1 MKKKILLALTLIAVF
16 VCLFAFAAS
25 AEEYTLVDNLGTPS
39 WYTGNYEL
47 ITDKAS
53 QVVLSNGD
61 GTYTAYPAYY
71 ILKYS
76 ISVSN
81 GVVTEAYING
91 FDYSFVNEKTE
102 KNYEAG
108 AIYKIELPNGLTKV
122 ASGYFGHNPKEP
134 NVVELVMSDSITRV
148 DDHAFRKTTSLKKIV
163 FSKNLTYI
171 GDYAFYQSSA
181 LEEFVLP
188 AGSDEYLDISK
199 SNIFAECVALEEADL
214 SNRKIKVLGSALLSK
229 CSALG
234 KVTLPDTVEE
244 IGGYFLFECTN
255 AYLAS
260 DFLPTSLKKI
270 GFQFFSGPTNGNSV
284 LYFPEGFTGEN
295 DAFTATYVMSTQ
307 RYKTPDTTLVFLG
320 KMTGTIALEQF
331 HPNTGCK
338 MTLVFTQND
347 FSDLAGKI
355 VGAASDGTKAYVITA
370 DTSDTDYY
378 EKTGTL
384 TIKIGNSSDS
394 HSKYTTDANGNT
406 LYYVH
411 DNSFNFYF
419 CGGDDVEV
427 CYGIRGNKVN
437 ADWGNYVTDPFTFDK
452 DAHMTANKH
461 YDLTEVLSTANCGY
475 DGVVAHTCVVC
486 DRVKNDIDPAT
497 GDHTLVDASV
507 CAEKCTT
514 CLKYIQKAIQ
524 SHAIS
529 GIMEYENGFAA
540 AGLQSEIC
548 TNEGCSHCVSDKIPA
563 LFANLGYSFP
573 EDGSAGI
580 SSRFRVDKDAVKAYE
595 DFTGNKISYGLFAG
609 LESKIGNNDI
619 VDADG
624 KAIDGAVTA
633 DLTSGAFTV
642 FEIKMH
648 GFKDGEETTP
658 FAIGAYIV
666 EVTDKGTKY
675 SYLQSGA
682 PEENEKYCFIK
693 YEDFVSNQA

>member
-122 ASGYFGHNPKEP
+122 ASGYFGHGPKEP
-134 NVVELVMSDSITRV
+134 NVVELVMSDSITTV
-148 DDHAFRKTTSLKKIV
+148 DTHAFRETTNLKKVV

-171 GDYAFYQSSA
+171 GDYAFYQA
-181 LEEFVLP
+181 KGLEEVVFTP
-188 AGSDEYLDISK
+188 GSTEELNVSGA
-199 SNIFAECVALEEADL
+199 NIFYDCDALKELDLSTRNIKTLGSNFISGCANVGKVALPESLENIGYCSIYNCPKLYFA
-214 SNRKIKVLGSALLSK
+214 SN
-229 CSALG
+229 
-234 KVTLPDTVEE
+234 
-244 IGGYFLFECTN
+244 
-255 AYLAS
+255 
-260 DFLPTSLKKI
+260 FLPTNFKTA
-270 GFQFFSGPTNGNSV
+270 GFHFLSGCKSINSV
-284 LYFPEGFTGEN
+284 LYFPEGFQG
-295 DAFTATYVMSTQ
+295 FTATYNFSNDKD
-307 RYKTPDTTLVFLG
+307 YPADLTLVFLG
-320 KMTGTIALEQF
+320 KMTGKVPLEMVHASSRKFTII
-331 HPNTGCK
+331 
-338 MTLVFTQND
+338 FTQND
-347 FSDLAGKI
+347 FADLAGK
-355 VGAASDGTKAYVITA
+355 VVTASTDGTLAYVGVTSA
-370 DTSDTDYY
+370 TDDTNYIQKS
-378 EKTGTL
+378 GTL
-384 TIKIGNSSDS
+384 ELVLGNP
-394 HSKYTTDANGNT
+394 KDAMNQYKVDENGNT
-406 LYYVH
+406 LYYVNK
-411 DNSFNFYF
+411 DYAINIYF

-427 CYGIRGNKVN
+427 CYNVRSNKVESGTY
-437 ADWGNYVTDPFTFDK
+437 ANYITTPFVFDR
-452 DAHMTANKH
+452 DAHITANKH

-548 TNEGCSHCVSDKIPA
+548 TNEGCSHCVSDEIPA

-633 DLTSGAFTV
+633 DLTSGVFTV